1 MSKTPG
7 SCGGEIAKRRVL
19 VLGLDGATFSIVE
32 PMVGRGRLPN
42 LARLMSEG
50 AYGVLESTLPPVTI
64 PAWPSMMTGK
74 NPGKLGYYDFL
85 RREGYGVEPNGYCY
99 EGHAPLWQILNRYGM
114 KTGVMNLPGTYPP
127 DEVDGFMVSGM
138 LTPSKR
144 SPYSYP
150 ATLGADLDVK
160 VQEYE
165 IDVPQWQY
173 FDKGAFVKDL
183 YKVTEKRAKAAEYL
197 IREIPCDFYMI
208 VFTNSDRLQHVMWD
222 QPEVV
227 EAYWEWLDRIVGRV
241 LRLFGEETTVFVVS
255 DHGFGPLERTFF
267 VNEWLRK
274 KKLLR
279 VRRKINEKALVKV
292 GRLFE
297 RLFRFLGEREL
308 VRPIVG
314 LLIKLVGFDMLQR
327 YTYAYLSSE
336 RLEGRVNWRKT
347 KAFSCVHTPHFGQIY
362 VNMRGKMR
370 RGRVSRNERQK
381 LQDAIIK
388 ELKSLPDSNGGGGL
402 RVEAYRA
409 EDIYSGPH
417 VEEAPDIVFL
427 LDSGRCEVDAKVG
440 EGRIFAKGA
449 PFTDWKGTHTMDG
462 VFIARGPGIKP
473 GHRLEKAT
481 ILDITP
487 TVLRVFGIPPQR
499 EMDGRA
505 LEEIFSEDAVFPE
518 LEATET
524 PERDKKE
531 GAGLSEEEKA
541 LIEARLHRLG
551 YIS

>member
-1 MSKTPG
+1 MSKTSG
-7 SCGGEIAKRRVL
+7 SSEGEVAKRRVL
-19 VLGLDGATFSIVE
+19 VLGLDGATFNIIE
-32 PMVGRGRLPN
+32 PMVRRGRLPN

-50 AYGVLESTLPPVTI
+50 AFGVLESTIPPVTI

-85 RREGYGVEPNGYCY
+85 RREGYSVEPNGYCY
-99 EGHAPLWQILNRYGM
+99 EGHAPLWQILNRYGV

-127 DEVDGFMVSGM
+127 DEVNGFMVSGM

-173 FDKGAFVKDL
+173 FDEGVFIKDL
-183 YKVTEKRAKAAEYL
+183 YKMTEKRVRAAEYL
-197 IREIPCDFYMI
+197 IEEIPCDFYMI
-208 VFTNSDRLQHVMWD
+208 VFTSCDRLQHVMWD
-222 QPEVV
+222 QPEVI
-227 EAYWEWLDRIVGRV
+227 ETYWEWLDKIVGRI
-241 LRLFGEETTVFVVS
+241 LRFFGEETTVFVVS
-255 DHGFGPLERTFF
+255 DHGFGPLDRTFF
-267 VNEWLRK
+267 VNEWLRR

-279 VRRKINEKALVKV
+279 VKRKINERTLVKV

-297 RLFRFLGEREL
+297 RLYRFLFEREL
-308 VRPIVG
+308 VRPIIG
-314 LLIKLVGFDMLQR
+314 LLNRLVGFDMIQK

-347 KAFSCVHTPHFGQIY
+347 KAFSCVHTPHFGHIY
-362 VNMRGKMR
+362 VNLRGKMR
-370 RGRVSRNERQK
+370 RGRVSRDERQK

-388 ELKSLPDSNGGGGL
+388 ELKGLPDSDGGGGL
-402 RVEAYRA
+402 QVEAYRA

-417 VEEAPDIVFL
+417 IEKAPDIVFL
-427 LDSGRCEVDAKVG
+427 LDGGKCELDAKVG
-440 EGRIFAKGA
+440 EDRIFTKGA
-449 PFTDWKGTHTMDG
+449 SFTGWKGTHTIDG

-481 ILDITP
+481 IFDVAP
-487 TVLRVFGIPPQR
+487 TVLRVFGIPHQQ
-499 EMDGRA
+499 EMDGKA
-505 LEEIFSEDAVFPE
+505 LEEIFSEDAVFPD
-518 LEATET
+518 LETVEA
-524 PERDKKE
+524 PERDKKK
-531 GAGLSEEEKA
+531 GAGLSEEEKE
-541 LIEARLHRLG
+541 LIEARLRKLG